1 MEDKREHDH
10 PPHEYSYFVDNV
22 KYESSLPELT
32 GAQIK
37 AKVPNWDPT
46 YNLMLEGHGNDPD
59 RIIGDSDTVSLKS
72 DHGPRRFFRV
82 PPANFGV
89 D

>member
-1 MEDKREHDH
+1 MITHSDGPQTTK
-10 PPHEYSYFVDNV
+10 YFYFVDNV
-22 KYESSLPELT
+22 RYETDLASLT

-46 YNLMLEGHGNDPD
+46 FGLSLEGHGSDPD
-59 RIIGDSDTVSLKS
+59 QLIGDDEAVSLEK

-82 PPANFGV
+82 PPAMFGLL
-89 D
+89 